1 MKLNRFQE
9 LDKKKRSILII
20 GISVVLLIAIVL
32 VYRSYAIYQEKQEFD
47 VIKGSVPEY
56 MSDYDVKLSLMI
68 DGVESK
74 SFPTRDSGKV
84 FLRAECDKGATGVWD
99 YEHWA
104 PLVLNTTETR
114 TKCKYQFVSKY
125 FDSTLNGADPVLSER
140 LIPVIID
147 NNGEVKKA
155 DLGSEWYNYQEKTW
169 ANAVILEDE
178 SVVYQNNEVIPE
190 SNIESYFVWIPRYRY
205 KIFNEGNYEG
215 LTSVEKKEQM
225 IEIEFENKDKVV
237 SNGNRVGEWLTHPA
251 FTSFNTN
258 GMWVGKFETGYQ
270 GAKSTQE
277 AEINGAY
284 SSKVVIKPN
293 VYSWRKIQVSHA
305 FIASYD
311 YQRDLDSH
319 MMKNTEWGAVAY
331 LSHSKYGS
339 QTSVRINNNISYLTG
354 YAAIK
359 EPTCGSTGVNEECN
373 KYESTNPGLD
383 GSYTI
388 NYQNPLSVVASTTGN
403 YSGVYDMSG
412 GSWEYVMG
420 VMMDRSGNFVSGRN
434 DQYNSGFIG
443 TLTHPSDGIN
453 KTKTFWT
460 REDGGISIPEEK
472 YYDKYVYA
480 DDYRHFNRRILGDAT
495 GEMGPI
501 GTMTLGTRSRQIGSW
516 YSNAMWFLEASW
528 PWMMRGA
535 DFPHGME
542 AGIFALERNSGFIY
556 SYAGFRIV
564 LSF

>member
-1 MKLNRFQE
+1 MM
-9 LDKKKRSILII
+9 LICGG
-20 GISVVLLIAIVL
+20 GIIFLIAVIFL
-32 VYRSYAIYQEKQEFD
+32 SRSYAIYQEKQEFD

-331 LSHSKYGS
+331 LSHSAYGS
-339 QTSVRINNNISYLTG
+339 QTSVRFNNNSSHLTG
-354 YAAIK
+354 YASNS
-359 EPTCGSTGVNEECN
+359 EPSCGYTATNEECN
-373 KYESTNPGLD
+373 KYESTNLGVD
-383 GSYTI
+383 GAYTM
-388 NYQNPLSVVASTTGN
+388 NYNNNRSVVASTTGN

-412 GSWEYVMG
+412 GSWEIVMG
-420 VMMDRSGNFVSGRN
+420 VMVDQNGKPASGRN
-434 DQYNSGFIG
+434 DKFHSNFIG
-443 TLTHPSDGIN
+443 ALLYTQDGEDIHKLN
-453 KTKTFWT
+453 WSGS
-460 REDGGISIPEEK
+460 DGGILFPEEK
-472 YYDKYVYA
+472 YYDRYGYA
-480 DDYRHFNRRILGDAT
+480 EDDEHYNRRVLGDAT
-495 GEMGPI
+495 GEMGPFANVTY
-501 GTMTLGTRSRQIGSW
+501 GTQTRRIGSW
-516 YSNAMWFLEASW
+516 YQDDSWFVVTWA
-528 PWMMRGA
+528 PWFARGA
-535 DFPHGME
+535 SYDRGLD
-542 AGIFALERNSGFIY
+542 AGVFAFYQTYGHISTNVS
-556 SYAGFRIV
+556 FRIV